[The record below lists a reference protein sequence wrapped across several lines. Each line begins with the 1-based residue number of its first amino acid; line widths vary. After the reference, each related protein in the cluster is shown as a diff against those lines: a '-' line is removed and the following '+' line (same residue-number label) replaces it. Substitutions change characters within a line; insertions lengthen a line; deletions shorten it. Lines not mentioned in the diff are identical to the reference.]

1 MRLTVLGSSASYAG
15 AGHACSGHLVQAG
28 ETSVLMDCGNGV
40 LANLSQVIE
49 PGTLAAVFITHEHP
63 DHWADLY
70 ALQALLRYAP
80 DGPAGRLALHMPPG
94 LFERVMAPLSE
105 RGREEFAEA
114 FTAFDL
120 AEGAT
125 ALVGELAVTPVAVDH
140 IEPTFALVVE
150 DASSR
155 LCYTSDTRDG
165 IRVLAAAASCD
176 LLLAEATLPEAYAG
190 AAPHMTAAQAGSL
203 AYSAGALRL
212 VLTHLWPTV
221 DRDEAIAVASA
232 AYGCL
237 AHVAN
242 ELDTF
247 DIGVR

>member
-15 AGHACSGHLVQAG
+15 PGHACSGHLVRSG
-28 ETSVLMDCGNGV
+28 ETNVLLDCGNGV
-40 LANLSQVIE
+40 LANLAQVIE
-49 PGTLAAVFITHEHP
+49 PSTLDAIFITHEHP

-80 DGPAGRLALHMPPG
+80 DGPGGKLALHMPSR
-94 LFERVMAPLSE
+94 LFERVIAPLNE
-105 RGREEFAEA
+105 RGREEFSEA
-114 FTAFDL
+114 FEVFEL

-125 ALVGELAVTPVAVDH
+125 VMVGEVAVTPVAVDH
-140 IEPTFALVVE
+140 IEPTFACVVE
-150 DASSR
+150 DSSSR
-155 LCYTSDTRDG
+155 LCYTADTSEG

-221 DRDEAIAVASA
+221 DRDEAAAVASA
-232 AYGCL
+232 AYGCR
-237 AHVAN
+237 AYVAN

-247 DIGVR
+247 DIGTP

>member
-1 MRLTVLGSSASYAG
+1 
-15 AGHACSGHLVQAG
+15 
-28 ETSVLMDCGNGV
+28 MDCGNGV

-49 PGTLAAVFITHEHP
+49 PGTLDAVFVTHEHP

-114 FTAFDL
+114 
-120 AEGAT
+120 
-125 ALVGELAVTPVAVDH
+125 
-140 IEPTFALVVE
+140 
-150 DASSR
+150 
-155 LCYTSDTRDG
+155 
-165 IRVLAAAASCD
+165 
-176 LLLAEATLPEAYAG
+176 EAYAG
-190 AAPHMTAAQAGSL
+190 AAPHMTASQAGSL
-203 AYSAGALRL
+203 AYSAGALQL

-221 DRDEAIAVASA
+221 DREEAVAAASA

-237 AHVAN
+237 VHVAN

-247 DIGVR
+247 DIGAQ